1 MTTYDWGKFGFH
13 IPEIMLPKEGTDY
26 EKWAVVA
33 CDQYTSEPEYWEDAE
48 RIVGDAPSTL
58 HLILPE
64 IYLEK
69 KGEDEKIAA
78 IRENMKKYL
87 QDGTLRKMPKGCMLV
102 HRTAEGRSRIGLVIA
117 TDLES
122 YDFNK
127 GSSSLTRATEG
138 TVVERIPPR
147 LRIRDGAP
155 IELPHILIL
164 IDDPDKSVIEP
175 LENVPQEKIY
185 DTDLMKDGGHISGS
199 PSPHSPT
206 TTCSPR
212 SNGSTSQR

>member
-1 MTTYDWGKFGFH
+1 
-13 IPEIMLPKEGTDY
+13 
-26 EKWAVVA
+26 
-33 CDQYTSEPEYWEDAE
+33 
-48 RIVGDAPSTL
+48 
-58 HLILPE
+58 
-64 IYLEK
+64 
-69 KGEDEKIAA
+69 
-78 IRENMKKYL
+78 MKKYL

-185 DTDLMKDGGHISGS
+185 DTDLMKDGGHISG
-199 PSPHSPT
+199 
-206 TTCSPR
+206 
-212 SNGSTSQR
+212 